1 MPNKEKTP
9 TWKKLRLCAYV
20 TPLVAAAII
29 VIMLVISDNHA
40 EKYRERT
47 SEAIASGYTKVRN
60 SSFVRDG
67 SITIDGTEYEK
78 FRPAGGIFARS
89 NPSYLLIEKGW
100 AYRDDS
106 DGVQEAS
113 LEIYGK
119 ELKTLQDDMLVIEPH
134 YICRVRFDDAIS
146 EVVGLFFALVVAAL
160 FEILFILFSITSY
173 REYKRQMSS
182 SPDAE
187 TPENTAM

>member
-9 TWKKLRLCAYV
+9 TWKKLRFCAYV

-29 VIMLVISDNHA
+29 VIMLVISDNRF
-40 EKYRERT
+40 EKYEERT

-78 FRPAGGIFARS
+78 FRPAGGIFART
-89 NPSYLLIEKGW
+89 NPYLLIEEGW
-100 AYRDDS
+100 TYRDDS
-106 DGVQEAS
+106 EGVQEVS

-119 ELKTLQDDMLVIEPH
+119 ELKTLQEDMLVIEPH
-134 YICRVRFDDAIS
+134 YICRVRGGVAIS
-146 EVVGLFFALVVAAL
+146 ELAGLFFAVVVSFLAEL
-160 FEILFILFSITSY
+160 LFILFSITSY
-173 REYKRQMSS
+173 REYKRQKNS
-182 SPDAE
+182 SPDADQ
-187 TPENTAM
+187 